1 MKKFITKYALTQG
14 IEEKEGECSSSGYFY
29 VKGEYTGYSPSEYF
43 DTLKDAK
50 ENAENLRLKKIES
63 LQKQLDKLNKM
74 SFRND

>member
-14 IEEKEGECSSSGYFY
+14 IEEKEGGYSSSGYFY
-29 VKGEYTGYSPSEYF
+29 VKGEHAGYSPSEYF

-50 ENAENLRLKKIES
+50 EDAENRRLKKIKS

-74 SFRND
+74 RF